1 MPKRQDLTGIREAS
15 MAALV
20 NFPHDSGVC
29 PVSFWVFKFFVAR
42 LPVVTVPGHHLIP
55 FLGGFSEEM
64 QSLVGTRGCKA
75 VTARPLHFDY

>member
-29 PVSFWVFKFFVAR
+29 PVSFWVFIFFVAR

-55 FLGGFSEEM
+55 FLGVFLRRDAILGGDSGM
-64 QSLVGTRGCKA
+64 QSSDGQAIAL
-75 VTARPLHFDY
+75 

>member
-29 PVSFWVFKFFVAR
+29 PVSFWVFIFFVAR

-55 FLGGFSEEM
+55 FLGGFLRRDAILGGDSGM
-64 QSLVGTRGCKA
+64 QSSDGQAIAL
-75 VTARPLHFDY
+75 